1 MATEA
6 QIRANRRNALRS
18 TGPRT
23 PEGKARSSRNHL
35 VHGLTATGLLDHESP
50 DLLTA
55 IHEDFRRDFD
65 PQTSVEEVLVERM
78 ALAYFRLGRFSHIEA
93 DLLQR
98 EEAEPTHEQLHEKY
112 GHDENKLRYIWN
124 ARQYG
129 RVTRSYLA
137 NQKTL
142 HRLSLYEVRLQRD
155 FDRALRDLQRLQRE
169 RPPAAAE
176 PAPQPPAKPPQSE
189 TLSPPPAP
197 AQPLH
202 TPSPAN
208 ASPNSGPLTAT
219 RYNRFNGIGLRWEEC
234 AGYRRSERNRV
245 GRGARHGRRRSPRR
259 HRRSRERAAV

>member
-50 DLLTA
+50 GLLTA

-112 GHDENKLRYIWN
+112 GDDENKLRYIWN

-169 RPPAAAE
+169 RPPAPPAPPPVALPSE
-176 PAPQPPAKPPQSE
+176 PPPPTPIRSPQPPMTAPSDRTPAANPAHLHHAAALFAQVASSAVVRAIWQPRF
-189 TLSPPPAP
+189 LSFGTHP
-197 AQPLH
+197 
-202 TPSPAN
+202 
-208 ASPNSGPLTAT
+208 
-219 RYNRFNGIGLRWEEC
+219 FV
-234 AGYRRSERNRV
+234 RNRLSMP
-245 GRGARHGRRRSPRR
+245 A
-259 HRRSRERAAV
+259 SRLMMGS